1 MVTPLLMMQVLL
13 LGSMS
18 MLFAEHSSPT
28 QPLDTKVVKM
38 RRSKELS
45 VKDLTEAVDEALG
58 AGHGLEMQGLEAIR
72 HDIQPMW
79 RTLTRDKHGRVNRRS
94 FRHVVQKFF
103 MKKHHLSIVG
113 LESNLATDTQ
123 TEAALLTDFAPN
135 YVKKVI
141 EGEGARQGFKMEDAV
156 ALIAALDR
164 LIEHSGSTQL
174 ESVYRHFGLNMNRD
188 VDRAGMSN
196 IMRGYMIHWIM
207 GSMEGAE
214 TLMHNATLRD
224 SVIDGWPDLE
234 DCTAGIIKSFEYAQ
248 LHNGERS
255 QVHTF
260 NAFRPHFSLADSQ
273 AMTGMMA
280 RSFGDFWR
288 HQCTY
293 VKDALVKMDTKSNGR
308 VKLSDFHAAAL
319 AGEWRFGESKDY
331 LREMGALDESSSWQ
345 GPRIM
350 IANYLQAPSNCIIS
364 TDHYRVCC
372 ANECETLFDELKESI
387 GSAEATPEQIVAAVE
402 LMSSGFDDKPE
413 ITTSLKSQLKEIAR
427 THAGKVPINGRLFA
441 QWMHYIFPL
450 ECIFPHKSGT
460 TTTLSPFEMSREG
473 MLASETELQ
482 NHTHAT
488 FHNEGP
494 KDIDPEQE
502 LLSQWSHEEE
512 LLTDMP
518 SSWQIDFFQCLK
530 GLIIMGGVGIFLAKS
545 GLVKTSFAKD
555 VLPTKLKS
563 HYV

>member
-1 MVTPLLMMQVLL
+1 MMQVLL

-38 RRSKELS
+38 RRSKELG

-58 AGHGLEMQGLEAIR
+58 AGHGLERQGLEAIR
-72 HDIQPMW
+72 RDIQPMW
-79 RTLTRDKHGRVNRRS
+79 RTLTQDKHGRVNRRS

-103 MKKHHLSIVG
+103 MQKHQLSIVG
-113 LESNLATDTQ
+113 LESNLASDTQ
-123 TEAALLTDFAPN
+123 TEAALLTNFAPK

-141 EGEGARQGFKMEDAV
+141 EGEGAQKGFKLEEAV

-174 ESVYRHFGLNMNRD
+174 ESVYKHLGLNMNLD
-188 VDRAGMSN
+188 VDRASMSN
-196 IMRGYMIHWIM
+196 IMQGYMIHWMM
-207 GSMEGAE
+207 GSMGDAE
-214 TLMHNATLRD
+214 ILMQNVTLRD
-224 SVIDGWPDLE
+224 TVLDDWPALE
-234 DCTAGIIKSFEYAQ
+234 FYTESIIKSFEYAQ
-248 LHNGERS
+248 LRNGERS

-260 NAFRPHFSLADSQ
+260 NTFRPHFSLADSQ
-273 AMTGMMA
+273 TMTGMMA
-280 RSFGDFWR
+280 RSFGDFWQTR
-288 HQCTY
+288 CNH
-293 VKDALVKMDTKSNGR
+293 VKDALVKMDTKNNGR

-319 AGEWRFGESKDY
+319 AGEWRFGESKEY

-350 IANYLQAPSNCIIS
+350 VANYLQAPSNCIIS

-387 GSAEATPEQIVAAVE
+387 GSAEATPEQIVATVE
-402 LMSSGFDDKPE
+402 LMSSSFDDKPE

-460 TTTLSPFEMSREG
+460 TSTLSPFEMSREG
-473 MLASETELQ
+473 VLASETEL
-482 NHTHAT
+482 TT
-488 FHNEGP
+488 LHNEVPEGT
-494 KDIDPEQE
+494 DPEDE

-512 LLTDMP
+512 LLTDIR

-530 GLIIMGGVGIFLAKS
+530 CLIIMGGIGIFLAKS
-545 GLVKTSFAKD
+545 GLVKTRIAND